1 MPEAHS
7 LPDPASRPA
16 ADASA
21 DARGTHRGPA
31 EWRLNLGCGGKRL
44 DGFVGVDRFPTP
56 AVDVLADLGAT
67 LPFADGTVAEVML
80 DNVIE
85 HMPDIPAL
93 MREMH
98 RICRHDARIVIRTPH
113 FTSLSSWRDPT
124 HLHHLSY
131 FSMDHFERPGVA
143 HLQTERNAKLDALGV
158 QRIVAA
164 IIGRQVPP
172 PRQDAQRAQRELA
185 HRAAQL
191 AHGLH
196 RPPQIHRR
204 DADVQL
210 RRLTHERRDLII

>member
-143 HLQTERNAKLDALGV
+143 HYTSAGRGFEVIARRLSFGGLMGQ
-158 QRIVAA
+158 
-164 IIGRQVPP
+164 IGRLIFTLSPLAYEKHWCFVF
-172 PRQDAQRAQRELA
+172 RASTLSFTVRV
-185 HRAAQL
+185 
-191 AHGLH
+191 
-196 RPPQIHRR
+196 IKS
-204 DADVQL
+204 
-210 RRLTHERRDLII
+210 

>member
-143 HLQTERNAKLDALGV
+143 HYTSAGRGFEVIARRLSFGGLMGQ
-158 QRIVAA
+158 
-164 IIGRQVPP
+164 IGRLIFSLSPLAYEKHWCFVF
-172 PRQDAQRAQRELA
+172 RASTLSFTVRV
-185 HRAAQL
+185 
-191 AHGLH
+191 
-196 RPPQIHRR
+196 IKS
-204 DADVQL
+204 
-210 RRLTHERRDLII
+210 

>member
-1 MPEAHS
+1 MPDTAPRPTTDAAAHAAV
-7 LPDPASRPA
+7 DVRGERPIP
-16 ADASA
+16 
-21 DARGTHRGPA
+21 G
-31 EWRLNLGCGGKRL
+31 ELRLNLGCGGKRL
-44 DGFVGVDRFPTP
+44 DGFVGVDRYPTP

-67 LPFADGTVAEVML
+67 LPFADGSVAEVML

-143 HLQTERNAKLDALGV
+143 HYTSAGRGFEVIARRLSFGGLMGQ
-158 QRIVAA
+158 
-164 IIGRQVPP
+164 IGRLIFSLSPLAYEKHWCFVF
-172 PRQDAQRAQRELA
+172 RASTLSFTVRV
-185 HRAAQL
+185 
-191 AHGLH
+191 
-196 RPPQIHRR
+196 IKS
-204 DADVQL
+204 
-210 RRLTHERRDLII
+210 

>member
-1 MPEAHS
+1 
-7 LPDPASRPA
+7 LPDTAPRPTTDAAAHAAVDVRGERPIPA
-16 ADASA
+16 DL
-21 DARGTHRGPA
+21 
-31 EWRLNLGCGGKRL
+31 RLNLGCGGKRL
-44 DGFVGVDRFPTP
+44 DGFVGVDRYPTP

-143 HLQTERNAKLDALGV
+143 HYTSAGRGFEV
-158 QRIVAA
+158 
-164 IIGRQVPP
+164 IGRRLSFGGLMGQIGRLIFSLSPLAYEKHWCFVF
-172 PRQDAQRAQRELA
+172 RASTLSFTVRV
-185 HRAAQL
+185 
-191 AHGLH
+191 
-196 RPPQIHRR
+196 IKS
-204 DADVQL
+204 
-210 RRLTHERRDLII
+210 